1 MEELTA
7 IQENENLVC
16 ENCQSEVPIAL
27 KFCSTCSYPV
37 GGTETEKSTFRSDM
51 GIRRRMLK
59 QAEEK
64 VKTAKIII
72 YVLAGITFI
81 TAMVNWFVNE
91 DFVTMIV
98 NLSLSLL
105 YLIIAAWGDKNSFG
119 AILTAFII
127 YVTIIVMNFFF
138 EPSSL
143 FGGIWMKIFMVAAF
157 IKGIR
162 SAKEAQDLFAE
173 LKKTKSISID

>member
-1 MEELTA
+1 MEEPIV

-16 ENCQSEVPIAL
+16 GNCQNAVSIAL
-27 KFCSTCSYPV
+27 KFCSSCSYPV
-37 GGTETEKSTFRSDM
+37 AGTETEKSTFRSDM

-81 TAMVNWFVNE
+81 TAMVNGFVND

-105 YLIIAAWGDKNSFG
+105 YLILAAWSDRNSFG
-119 AILTAFII
+119 AILTAFLI
-127 YVTIIVMNFFF
+127 YITIIVMNFFF

-143 FGGIWMKIFMVAAF
+143 FGGIWMKAFMIIAF

-173 LKKTKSISID
+173 LKKTKGISLD